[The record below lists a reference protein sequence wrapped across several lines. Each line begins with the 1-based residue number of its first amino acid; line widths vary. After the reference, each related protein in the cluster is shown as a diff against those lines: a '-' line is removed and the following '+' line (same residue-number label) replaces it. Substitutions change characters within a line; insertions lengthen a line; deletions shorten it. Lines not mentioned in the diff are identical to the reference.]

1 MTEKSITTFL
11 MARRVSFC
19 LSWAVKSLVYCDG
32 TLGLA
37 TEPEESLGHVLADRA
52 IVLLE
57 PEYMTE
63 WSWMHLDSSHPD
75 RRTWK

>member
-19 LSWAVKSLVYCDG
+19 LSWAVKSLVHCDG

-37 TEPEESLGHVLADRA
+37 TEKKESLGHVLQTG
-52 IVLLE
+52 LL
-57 PEYMTE
+57 YCWNQNT
-63 WSWMHLDSSHPD
+63 
-75 RRTWK
+75 